1 MATANELLVSL
12 HALAQTLP
20 SSFDLKEVVESM
32 RLRLRSLVRF
42 SALVVL
48 VRDDAQSVWTVE
60 LAEGV
65 RLPSHMSD
73 ADLPQPL
80 QRALASAHPILI
92 DDRLIHPDEGGFAAL
107 ARSGMY
113 MALRARDSIV
123 GIIALEDVAPEVYG
137 QEQRDV
143 IESLSSLLALSID
156 NARWFGRLR
165 TLGAEAERARIARE
179 LHDRVAQS
187 LAYVAFELERMHGIP
202 GEKETEISELRV
214 VVRDIVRELRETIY
228 QLRSNVSENEDIV
241 MVAGGYLERFAERT
255 GIKTRWLPEASAA
268 LPYRIE
274 QELWRIGQ
282 EALVNVERHA
292 GATEVTV
299 RWEVHDGTA
308 RLVVTDDG
316 NGFEPAVVAGEH
328 YGLVGMRERAD
339 AIGAHLAIESHPG
352 GGGTRVAVE
361 VALNGRQ
368 ASERR
373 SA

>member
-1 MATANELLVSL
+1 
-12 HALAQTLP
+12 
-20 SSFDLKEVVESM
+20 M
-32 RLRLRSLVRF
+32 RHRLRSVVRF

-65 RLPSHMSD
+65 RLPAHLTD
-73 ADLPQPL
+73 RDLPAAAPAGAHEPAPGPDRRPARPPRRRRVRGAGP
-80 QRALASAHPILI
+80 QRPVHRAP
-92 DDRLIHPDEGGFAAL
+92 RPG
-107 ARSGMY
+107 
-113 MALRARDSIV
+113 RARRADRARRRRARRVRAASS
-123 GIIALEDVAPEVYG
+123 ATC
-137 QEQRDV
+137 

-187 LAYVAFELERMHGIP
+187 LAYVAFELERMQRLP
-202 GEKETEISELRV
+202 GDKDAEIAELRV

-228 QLRSNVSENEDIV
+228 QLRANVSEDEDIV

-255 GIKTRWLPEASAA
+255 GIATHWLPSASAA

-292 GATEVTV
+292 DATEVD
-299 RWEVHDGTA
+299 RPLG
-308 RLVVTDDG
+308 RPRRRRPPRG
-316 NGFEPAVVAGEH
+316 RRQRRGFEPGRGRRRALRPRGDAGTCRCDRCAARDREPARPRDRVVVE
-328 YGLVGMRERAD
+328 
-339 AIGAHLAIESHPG
+339 LA
-352 GGGTRVAVE
+352 A
-361 VALNGRQ
+361 AA
-368 ASERR
+368 ASRHRERR